1 MLAVL
6 AALRAKVRG
15 FIRLGPGVG
24 LSESANPGLRH
35 FGVFRIMACEAGIDS
50 ITRRELR
57 AFGAEQCSALRAT
70 HPVDSWKKDTGGF

>member
-24 LSESANPGLRH
+24 LPESGNPGLP
-35 FGVFRIMACEAGIDS
+35 CEIN
-50 ITRRELR
+50 TVCL
-57 AFGAEQCSALRAT
+57 
-70 HPVDSWKKDTGGF
+70 